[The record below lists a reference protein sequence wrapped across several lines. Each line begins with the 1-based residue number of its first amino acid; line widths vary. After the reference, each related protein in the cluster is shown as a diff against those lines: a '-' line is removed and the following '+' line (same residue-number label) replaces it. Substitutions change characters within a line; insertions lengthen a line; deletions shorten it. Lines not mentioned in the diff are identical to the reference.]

1 MKLAEMESTIMNI
14 KKSNVRLEQDIEK
27 IDDIM
32 EKGFDFTTAK
42 G

>member
-14 KKSNVRLEQDIEK
+14 KKSNVRLEKDIEM
-27 IDDIM
+27 IDDVM
-32 EKGFDFTTAK
+32 EKGFDFTTVK